1 MFIDDLANRA
11 ELIPTLARWHL
22 AQWAYLNPGDALERR
37 ITRLQNH
44 CGDEAIPTTFV
55 ACAGATPLGSASLVA
70 HDMDTHPELSPWL
83 ASMYVAPEFRRQGI
97 GSALVRRVGEE
108 ARKLGHQNCYL
119 FTPDRDAF
127 YAQLGWRIHSREAYR
142 GEIEIVMELDLS
154 SR

>member
-37 ITRLQNH
+37 IARLQNH
-44 CGDEAIPTTFV
+44 CGSEAIPTTF
-55 ACAGATPLGSASLVA
+55 VA

-83 ASMYVAPEFRRQGI
+83 ASVYVAPEFRRQGI

-127 YAQLGWRIHSREAYR
+127 YTQLGWRISSREAYR
-142 GEIEIVMELDLS
+142 GEIEIVMELELS